1 MFNFYELDEEKIIN
15 LIFLHQKEN
24 FYLEKNGKT
33 LAYYAAEKNM
43 VNVLKLLDSFHF
55 DISRKC
61 SKGKPLT
68 IAIMNK
74 NKESAL
80 ELLKHEKELGDV
92 MDSLIKEDSEK
103 LEYLF
108 LDSSLEKSMVLL

>member
-1 MFNFYELDEEKIIN
+1 MFNFYGLKEDNILK
-15 LIFLHQKEN
+15 LILLNKEQN
-24 FYLEKNGKT
+24 FYVEKNGKS

-43 VNVLKLLDSFHF
+43 VNVLSLLNSLHF
-55 DISRKC
+55 DISRRC

-68 IAIMNK
+68 IAIINK

-80 ELLKHEKELGDV
+80 ELLKHEKELEDV
-92 MDSLIKEDSEK
+92 LNALIKEDSEK

-108 LDSSLEKSMVLL
+108 LDPSLEKQLSLL